1 VLLFVAGWSDL
12 GPVDAGRGRAAVAQV
27 VDALPFFPGRAV
39 EEWEA
44 PSGTAAL
51 AWVAHAPELVGGVR
65 YVRAGDGGFALF
77 AGRPVEWPAG
87 GEADGQKPLDP
98 GFYSRPAGDWM
109 ERLDGRCG
117 AARYDEATRTLEVR
131 ADPLGAYPLYVA
143 EAGGA
148 SWVSNSPAALRALA
162 GDRRVDL
169 DALAGLLAGGWPLG
183 GRSMWAAV
191 RRVERGTLV
200 RLAPGREAPGA
211 AVAQLL
217 PASELA
223 SLWGRGF
230 DPAEAADALVASVRA
245 LADWPGRP
253 SLVPVTGGRDSRLV
267 LAAARAAGIDFEA
280 ATGGAPESPDV
291 VAAAAL
297 CAAAGVPHR
306 RLEADPHGDVFS
318 RPAEM
323 ARVLGLL
330 TGGTSSLADAAGF
343 PLGPREGPLPLWH
356 SGQGGEVARAYYR
369 AAGPGWRAR
378 LRPGGARAAL
388 VDGLERL
395 FCGRRP
401 GRAEPLSDAAR
412 RRVRAGIERFVAGQL
427 AAGAEPV
434 DVPDLFYLLER
445 MGSWAG
451 PTHGAV
457 EPVRDTTSPL
467 WSARLLPFE
476 LGPSAAARRREELH
490 RAVLR
495 ELAPELLEVPFAGGA
510 GWGTPPRIARA
521 RRLAARAAAEARRAT
536 ARRRPGGGPS
546 VGVDPFG
553 AILDQVR
560 AAAAA
565 RPDHVAWRVLD
576 RGRVERLL
584 ARDPAALDTMS
595 RYYVWRIATVLL
607 DPGLDGAE
615 PAG

>member
-1 VLLFVAGWSDL
+1 MLLFVAGWSDR
-12 GPVDAGRGRAAVAQV
+12 GPVDAGRGRAALEEMAG
-27 VDALPFFPGRAV
+27 ALPFFPGQAV
-39 EEWEA
+39 DEWSA
-44 PSGTAAL
+44 PSGAAAL
-51 AWVAHAPELVGGVR
+51 AWVAHAPEVVGGVR
-65 YVRAGDGGFALF
+65 YVRAESDGFALF
-77 AGRPVEWPAG
+77 AGRPVDWPAG
-87 GEADGQKPLDP
+87 GEADGRTPLDP
-98 GFYSRPAGDWM
+98 GFYARPAGEWAG
-109 ERLDGRCG
+109 RLDGRCG
-117 AARYDEATRTLEVR
+117 AARYEEATRTLEVR
-131 ADPLGAYPLYVA
+131 ADALGAYPLFAADVA
-143 EAGGA
+143 GVTWIA
-148 SWVSNSPAALRALA
+148 NSPAVLRTLT

-169 DALAGLLAGGWPLG
+169 DALAGLLGGGWPLG
-183 GRSMWAAV
+183 GRPLWAAV
-191 RRVERGTLV
+191 RRLDRGVVL
-200 RLAPGREAPGA
+200 RLAPEGGG
-211 AVAQLL
+211 VAQLL

-223 SLWGRGF
+223 ALWGRGF
-230 DPAEAADALVASVRA
+230 DPAEAAGALVASVRA

-280 ATGGAPESPDV
+280 ATGGAPDSPDV
-291 VAAAAL
+291 VAAAAV

-330 TGGTSSLADAAGF
+330 TAGTASLADAAGF
-343 PLGPREGPLPLWH
+343 PLGPRAGPLPLWH

-369 AAGPGWRAR
+369 AAGPGGWRAR
-378 LRPGGARAAL
+378 LRRDGARVAL

-412 RRVRAGIERFVAGQL
+412 ARVRAGIEGFVAAHL

-451 PTHGAV
+451 PTHAAV

-467 WSARLLPFE
+467 WSVRLLPFE
-476 LGPSAAARRREELH
+476 LGPAPAARRREEFH

-495 ELAPELLEVPFAGGA
+495 ELAPDLLEVPFAGGA
-510 GWGTPPRIARA
+510 GWGTPSRVARA
-521 RRLAARAAAEARRAT
+521 RRLAARAAAEARR
-536 ARRRPGGGPS
+536 RRPAAPRARAAPS
-546 VGVDPFG
+546 PDPFA
-553 AILDQVR
+553 AILDEVR

-565 RPDHVAWRVLD
+565 RPGHLAWHVLD

-584 ARDPAALDTMS
+584 AREPAALDTMS

-615 PAG
+615 PAA